1 MKRTLYLLICLS
13 VLAWTMQ
20 SCSDDNK
27 AETPPTSDPEISF
40 PAGSE
45 TQPVFATEGGTST
58 LTFTASE
65 AWTASVGEANTRAI
79 DWLTVSPTSGQAGTA
94 TLTITTEPNTT
105 YDERNAAIILTS
117 GSTRKTLTVTQKQQ
131 DALTVTSNKVEL
143 DATGGE
149 FSIELQSNITVSY
162 EIAENAQTWLTPASD
177 TRALTTTTLRF
188 QAATNEDLQPRQGV
202 ITLSGGDGLTEEV
215 TVYQAGSGPVLILTQ
230 KEYLVGSDGETIQV
244 ELKSNNTYQIEMPS
258 VDWITTAD
266 TRALSTYTHYFT
278 IAPNDT
284 YDAREAVIR
293 FVDRE
298 NGLEDSVKVTQVQ
311 RDAIILAKNHY
322 DVEPEGNILNLS
334 VSTNVDFAV
343 NIAVDWIKSE
353 ANTRGL
359 VEKELTFIIEK
370 NTTDSTRTGKIRI
383 SHNKLEQ
390 IIQITQK
397 SYLAKQQ
404 REALIALY
412 KATDGDN
419 WHNNTNWCSDK
430 PIYEWYGVNHCYG
443 DWTRIQSDCVQSL
456 HLDRNNLRG
465 ELPEETSTLMDLC
478 HRANPWYLGFNLAG
492 NYIHGEIP
500 ASVRN
505 HPNWWELGWDIISQ
519 DIYGGGIELQ
529 DYGLKIDDKD
539 ITIKNNGEKTTVY
552 QLLAQNELTLVYNL
566 AAEACINTKDLTQA
580 RVNMHL
586 DYCNKGLATVYCFRF
601 DDETLDKWMNENVP
615 HNLPEGIYIT
625 TDFGN
630 RQGAHYPHGNIYLY
644 DKHGNLV
651 YHLFR
656 VYDLEADNEELYN
669 HKVDSVL
676 RSHLGEPEE
685 HPLFEMEN
693 YYTSSD
699 YSKDGEVFT
708 LQKATKGKGID
719 LVFMGDAFVDKDMEP
734 NGLYEQMMEAGM
746 EKLFSIE
753 PYKSLRDRFN
763 VYSVKVV
770 SPNNLILPGTTTAIQ
785 GNDQICFEYAR
796 KIPELNTT
804 QMMICVIYSTPYFNS
819 STTMYQNDGSFV
831 AYIRSGDISDVLIH
845 EVGGHGIAKLM
856 DEYVNAEYENQTLP
870 ESEKETMDYEWE
882 NFGWGANVDW
892 RNNPA
897 TVRWSRFLQDDRYS
911 NEGLGLYEGAYL
923 YSFGAY
929 RPTENS
935 MMRYNDSPFNAP
947 SREQIYKTVMQ
958 MSEGSSWTYDYEDF
972 VEFDAVSRNAATTR
986 SLRQAPS
993 AAQVEKWKKS
1003 HRPPVRMKGTWRD
1016 ARKESIAVPYR

>member
-1 MKRTLYLLICLS
+1 MKMKRNLFVLSILGLLLMLCQGCSEDKEENPPAPESPSITVESGEDIPVFETAGGTLSLT
-13 VLAWTMQ
+13 VTA
-20 SCSDDNK
+20 
-27 AETPPTSDPEISF
+27 TSD
-40 PAGSE
+40 
-45 TQPVFATEGGTST
+45 
-58 LTFTASE
+58 
-65 AWTASVGEANTRAI
+65 WTASVGDAASG
-79 DWLTVSPTSGQAGTA
+79 WLSVSPASGEAGTHTLRLVA
-94 TLTITTEPNTT
+94 TVNDS
-105 YDERNAAIILTS
+105 YDERNASVTITS
-117 GSTRKTLTVTQKQQ
+117 GSVKKTLTVTQKQK
-131 DALTVTSNKVEL
+131 DALILTSNKVEL
-143 DATGGE
+143 EAEGGD
-149 FSIELQSNITVSY
+149 FSIELQANVEVSY
-162 EIAENAQTWLTPASD
+162 EIEDDAQTWLAPTS
-177 TRALTTTTLRF
+177 RSRGLTSSVLAFHAEANEEAEAR
-188 QAATNEDLQPRQGV
+188 QAV
-202 ITLSGGDGLTEEV
+202 IKLVGGNGLTEEV
-215 TVYQAGSGPVLILTQ
+215 TVYQIGTGPALVLSQ
-230 KEYLVGSDGETIQV
+230 SEYIVSSAGETIQV
-244 ELKSNNTYQIEMPS
+244 ELRSNTEYEIEMPG
-258 VDWITTAD
+258 VDWLTENSS
-266 TRALSTYTHYFT
+266 RSLSTYTHYFT
-278 IAPNDT
+278 VAPNET
-284 YDAREAVIR
+284 YDARSTVIR
-293 FVDRE
+293 FVDKE
-298 NGLEDSVKVTQVQ
+298 NGLKDSVNIVQVQ
-311 RDAIILAKNHY
+311 KDAIILAKNHY
-322 DVEPEGNILNLS
+322 DVEPEGDKLNLS
-334 VSTNVDFAV
+334 VCTNVDFAV
-343 NIAVDWIKSE
+343 TIIADWIESE
-353 ANTRGL
+353 ANARGL

-370 NTTDSTRTGKIRI
+370 NTTDSTRTGTIII
-383 SHNKLEQ
+383 SHTNLKQ

-397 SYLAKQQ
+397 SLLAKQQ
-404 REALIALY
+404 RGALIALY

-456 HLDRNNLRG
+456 HLNDNNLRG
-465 ELPEETSTLMDLC
+465 ELPEETSILMDLC

-519 DIYGGGIELQ
+519 NIYGGGIELQ
-529 DYGLKIDDKD
+529 DYGLKIDDRD

-615 HNLPEGIYIT
+615 NNLPEGIYIT

-651 YHLFR
+651 YHLLR
-656 VYDLEADNEELYN
+656 VYDLETDNEELYN

-676 RSHLGEPEE
+676 RSRLGEPEE
-685 HPLFEMEN
+685 HPFFEMEN

-734 NGLYEQMMEAGM
+734 NGLYEQMMEEGM

-785 GNDQICFEYAR
+785 GDDQICFEYAR
-796 KIPELNTT
+796 KIPRLNTT

-819 STTMYQNDGSFV
+819 YTTMYQNDGSFV

-856 DEYVNAEYENQTLP
+856 DEYVNAEYESQILP
-870 ESEKETMDYEWE
+870 ESEKGTMDYQWE

-892 RNNPA
+892 RNAPT
-897 TVRWSRFLQDDRYS
+897 TVRWSRFLQDSRYD

-923 YSFGAY
+923 YGYGAY

-958 MSEGSSWTYDYEDF
+958 MSEGNSWTYDYEEF
-972 VEFDAVSRNAATTR
+972 VQFDAVSRNAEASR
-986 SLRQAPS
+986 SLRQRPA
-993 AAQVEKWKKS
+993 AAQIDKWKKT
-1003 HRPPVRMKGTWRD
+1003 HRPPVRVKGTWRD
-1016 ARKESIAVPYR
+1016 AKKNHIVVPYRE